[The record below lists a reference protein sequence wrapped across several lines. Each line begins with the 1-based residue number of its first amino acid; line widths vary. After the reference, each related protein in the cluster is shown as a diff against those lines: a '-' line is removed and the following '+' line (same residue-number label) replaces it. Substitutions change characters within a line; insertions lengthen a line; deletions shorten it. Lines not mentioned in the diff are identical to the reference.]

1 MKKLLIAMTAV
12 AVGTCAWAEG
22 EQTLLNETFESTWT
36 LTDNTWWTY
45 SAGEAADGELTLLD
59 TGKLSLNTG
68 SKVLTGSFTSD
79 DQPRDI
85 GDGLYFNASVKFKD
99 PSDTLPELG
108 EGDKFALVVL
118 DNVESV
124 DAKYTSDA
132 ATNLWVIAKYGENSQ
147 RAYRLNV
154 EVTESWL
161 AAEHSIVVKGYEN
174 VMASGNTACA
184 GFLVMVDK
192 VVCTVVESC
201 AIVNNVIDYGTAC
214 AFDFWLDGDNND
226 LGYLGYAK
234 SAIAGSIQKRYED
247 AQLILSNVPNS
258 DTLASVDFQGQGE
271 IDNVSLA
278 TTTVEEFGSDSL
290 VFTVEGTANGVTIT
304 SDTTVYY
311 SAAGEKKNITFTLAT
326 GWVLKGVAAGLTPD
340 DNGVYTYQYTT
351 VAENDQV
358 VKIEAYLPA
367 AYVGGTAYESFD
379 DALAAVNSNGGTLK
393 LTKPVEV
400 AYMEFVAASEVV
412 LDLNGQT
419 ITGTSADYATIVN
432 TGILKIVDYSEEKDG
447 TVAATVVGSVEN
459 NATLTIEGGIF
470 AGEVKTLVLEWEE
483 EGENISFGAANTAV
497 SGGTFNGA
505 FIVTPY
511 EGETEGLAASVSVTG
526 GKFIRTANTTV
537 AGVAEGYE
545 ATDDNAGYW
554 VVAEKPA
561 APAEPLPD
569 LEIDENATAE
579 DEKAAVT
586 EALGTQADAAVVANI
601 TNAAEYAEFKTW
613 AGTVTG
619 GAAAVVA
626 SENAWVAF
634 ALDNASLLAGDK
646 VTLADSDITV
656 ESFGQAENAAAGQFT
671 LEISLKDVTIGNAT
685 KANLLKIF
693 EAVGTTDL
701 KADFTAGAVTTDV
714 VAAGGKAKF
723 TVAPSA
729 ATKPNAFFFKA
740 QIKK

>member
-1 MKKLLIAMTAV
+1 
-12 AVGTCAWAEG
+12 
-22 EQTLLNETFESTWT
+22 
-36 LTDNTWWTY
+36 
-45 SAGEAADGELTLLD
+45 
-59 TGKLSLNTG
+59 
-68 SKVLTGSFTSD
+68 
-79 DQPRDI
+79 
-85 GDGLYFNASVKFKD
+85 
-99 PSDTLPELG
+99 
-108 EGDKFALVVL
+108 
-118 DNVESV
+118 
-124 DAKYTSDA
+124 
-132 ATNLWVIAKYGENSQ
+132 
-147 RAYRLNV
+147 
-154 EVTESWL
+154 
-161 AAEHSIVVKGYEN
+161 
-174 VMASGNTACA
+174 
-184 GFLVMVDK
+184 
-192 VVCTVVESC
+192 
-201 AIVNNVIDYGTAC
+201 
-214 AFDFWLDGDNND
+214 
-226 LGYLGYAK
+226 
-234 SAIAGSIQKRYED
+234 
-247 AQLILSNVPNS
+247 
-258 DTLASVDFQGQGE
+258 
-271 IDNVSLA
+271 
-278 TTTVEEFGSDSL
+278 
-290 VFTVEGTANGVTIT
+290 
-304 SDTTVYY
+304 
-311 SAAGEKKNITFTLAT
+311 
-326 GWVLKGVAAGLTPD
+326 
-340 DNGVYTYQYTT
+340 
-351 VAENDQV
+351 
-358 VKIEAYLPA
+358 
-367 AYVGGTAYESFD
+367 
-379 DALAAVNSNGGTLK
+379 
-393 LTKPVEV
+393 
-400 AYMEFVAASEVV
+400 
-412 LDLNGQT
+412 
-419 ITGTSADYATIVN
+419 
-432 TGILKIVDYSEEKDG
+432 LKIVDSSEEKDG
-447 TVAATVVGSVEN
+447 TVAAPVVGSVEN

-526 GKFIRTANTTV
+526 GKFLKTANTTV

-554 VVAEKPA
+554 VVNVKPA

-586 EALGTQADAAVVANI
+586 EALGTQTDAAVVANI

-626 SENAWVAF
+626 SQNAWVAF
-634 ALDNASLLAGDK
+634 ALDNAGLLAGDK

-685 KANLLKIF
+685 TANLLKIF

-714 VAAGGKAKF
+714 VAADGKAKF